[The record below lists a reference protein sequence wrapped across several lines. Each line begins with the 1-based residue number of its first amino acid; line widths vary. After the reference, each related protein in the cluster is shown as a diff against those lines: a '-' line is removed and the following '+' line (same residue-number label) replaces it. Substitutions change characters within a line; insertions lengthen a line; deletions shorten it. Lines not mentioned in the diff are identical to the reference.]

1 MSDEREKGEVLQVW
15 LPRDTA
21 ALVKRLS
28 AEEGMSVSTWIR
40 VIILRVTHSRPY
52 WVNKSQ

>member
-1 MSDEREKGEVLQVW
+1 VSDEREKGEVLQVW